1 MSDNFKETIKE
12 RIAKLREE
20 LEYHNHLYYVQ
31 NQPQLSDL
39 QFDMLMRELEQ
50 LEKENQIFDIN
61 SPTQRVGN
69 DVNQQFEQAE
79 HKYQCYRCQMPIPKR
94 II

>member
-50 LEKENQIFDIN
+50 LEKENPEFL
-61 SPTQRVGN
+61 T
-69 DVNQQFEQAE
+69 
-79 HKYQCYRCQMPIPKR
+79 
-94 II
+94 